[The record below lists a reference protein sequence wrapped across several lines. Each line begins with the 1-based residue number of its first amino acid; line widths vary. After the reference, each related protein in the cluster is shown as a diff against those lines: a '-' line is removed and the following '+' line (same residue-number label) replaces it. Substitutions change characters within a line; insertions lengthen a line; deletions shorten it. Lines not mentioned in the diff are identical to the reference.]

1 MFSYQVYK
9 LVHLASIFMFLSTM
23 GASFFLNEK
32 GKLIKI
38 LSGISSFLILVGGM
52 GLLARLGVSH
62 GEPFPF
68 WVISKIGIWLGLAIL
83 APVLAKRLKSMR
95 HLAFLGLWLLAAV
108 AAYFAIYKPGF

>member
-9 LVHLASIFMFLSTM
+9 LIHLASIFMFLSTM

-38 LSGISSFLILVGGM
+38 LSGVSSFLILVGGM

-68 WVISKIGIWLGLAIL
+68 WVLLKIGLWLSLAMLGPI
-83 APVLAKRLKSMR
+83 LAKRLKSMR
-95 HLAFLGLWLLAAV
+95 ALVLIGFLSLAGI
-108 AAYFAIYKPGF
+108 AAYAAIYKPEF

>member
-9 LVHLASIFMFLSTM
+9 LIHLASVFMFLSTM

-32 GKLIKI
+32 AKLIKV
-38 LSGISSFLILVGGM
+38 LAGISSFLILVGGM

-68 WVISKIGIWLGLAIL
+68 WVASKIGIWLGLAIL
-83 APVLAKRLKSMR
+83 APVLAKRLKTMR
-95 HLAFLGLWLLAAV
+95 HLAFVGLWFLAAV
-108 AAYFAIYKPGF
+108 AAYLAIYKPGF